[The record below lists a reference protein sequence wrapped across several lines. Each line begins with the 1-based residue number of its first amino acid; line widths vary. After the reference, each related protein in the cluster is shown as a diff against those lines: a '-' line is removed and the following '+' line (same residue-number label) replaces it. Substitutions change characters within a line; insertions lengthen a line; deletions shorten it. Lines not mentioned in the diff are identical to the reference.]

1 MKILQLCNK
10 APYPAN
16 DGSSIAIYNMA
27 QGLLANNVELHL
39 LTINTKKHFKPTES
53 IPKDFVEKTNY
64 QAVFKNTNTSILGL
78 LSNLMSKKSYFES
91 RFYFHEFESE
101 LISTLRQT
109 NFDIIQLEGLF
120 MCCYLE
126 TIRKHS
132 TAKVVLRAHNIEH
145 KIWERHI
152 ESEKNPLKRA
162 YLILQTLRLKKSE
175 IQAFKKVDAIIPI
188 TSIDEMWI
196 KKLCPN
202 SICRTVLT
210 GINIEEYPIENSQNF
225 IEKSVFFFGSMD
237 WLPNQQA
244 VSWFLDNCWRLILD
258 QVPNC
263 TFVIAGR
270 NIPNHIKQL
279 KSKQIQIKENVPD
292 AKEIYS
298 NYNLMIVP
306 LQSGSG
312 LRIKIVEGLAY
323 GKAIVSTEIGAEGIP
338 IQQHENIIL
347 KNNPVDF
354 AKNII
359 NLLTD
364 RALLD
369 KIEAGARNFAE
380 EQLDNRKI
388 TKDLVDFYEELI

>member
-27 QGLLANNVELHL
+27 KGLLDNHVELHL
-39 LTINTKKHFKPTES
+39 LTINTKKHYKPTEQ
-53 IPKDFVEKTNY
+53 IPGSFIEKSNY
-64 QAVFKNTNTSILGL
+64 RAVYKNTNTSVLGL
-78 LSNLMSKKSYFES
+78 LGNLFSDTSYFES
-91 RFYFHEFESE
+91 RFYFKEFETA
-101 LISTLRQT
+101 LITKLHETS
-109 NFDIIQLEGLF
+109 FDIIQLEGLF

-202 SICRTVLT
+202 GICRTVLT

-279 KSKQIQIKENVPD
+279 KSKQIHIKENVPD

-347 KNNPVDF
+347 ENNPVDF

-364 RALLD
+364 RALLS
-369 KIEAGARNFAE
+369 KIESGARKFAD

-388 TKDLVDFYEELI
+388 TKNLVDFYEELI